1 MDIVIFR
8 SRSEDRIRKWLE
20 SAADVN
26 ISLDGYGW
34 RPIHF
39 IAYYG
44 YDRCLS
50 LAIELG
56 ANMNATTIY
65 GDTPLIIS
73 CSSGHLKCVRVLV
86 PLGADK
92 NYVNTYNTTAFSVA
106 AQHKH
111 NSCIQY
117 LLDSGFRAIG
127 DISSADEWVK
137 IILSNRRHT
146 KDSILFFE
154 TLLRKRLGVCKDMA
168 NVIGRMMWEMEK

>member
-1 MDIVIFR
+1 MDTVIFQ
-8 SRSEDRIRKWLE
+8 SSSEDRIQKWLE

-26 ISLDGYGW
+26 IIIDKYNW

-56 ANMNATTIY
+56 ANVNARTITD
-65 GDTPLIIS
+65 DTPLIYS
-73 CSSGHLKCVRVLV
+73 CAWGHLKCVDILV
-86 PLGADK
+86 QSGADK
-92 NYVNTYNTTAFSVA
+92 NYVSAHNTTAFSA
-106 AQHKH
+106 AAWR
-111 NSCIQY
+111 NRNECIRY
-117 LLDSGFRAIG
+117 LFNSGFRATG
-127 DISSADEWVK
+127 DLALADERVK
-137 IILSNRRHT
+137 TTLINRRHA

-168 NVIGRMMWEMEK
+168 NVIGRMMWEMKK